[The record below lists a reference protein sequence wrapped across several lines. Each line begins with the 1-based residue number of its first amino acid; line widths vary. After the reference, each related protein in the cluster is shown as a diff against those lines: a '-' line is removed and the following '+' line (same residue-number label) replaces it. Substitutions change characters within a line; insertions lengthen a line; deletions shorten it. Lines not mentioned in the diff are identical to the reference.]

1 VLILGA
7 VLGTLSPN
15 GQEAGPFSPMEHAI
29 LPETVPRSAR
39 NSAFAWYNVFAFLP
53 AALGSLAAG
62 VWLEAARR
70 LGMDDLAAY
79 RRMFWAYGVAGV
91 LLTVLYSQLSRSRRS
106 GEGAPRAE
114 GPIARGGLERSRRVV
129 LELAALQGLDALAG
143 GFIIQG
149 LLAYWFHLR
158 FGVGAEAL
166 GPLFFGTSLL
176 SALSFLAASRVADR
190 VGLLNTMVFT
200 HLPSNVLLLA
210 VPLMP
215 TFPLAAA
222 VLLVRHL
229 LSQMDVPA
237 RQAYTMALVA
247 PEERPAAAGITSSVR
262 ALAQSVAPALS
273 GSAMVTAAT
282 GLPFFLAGGLK
293 IVYDL
298 SLYARFRKVPLR
310 ND

>member
-1 VLILGA
+1 
-7 VLGTLSPN
+7 
-15 GQEAGPFSPMEHAI
+15 M
-29 LPETVPRSAR
+29 
-39 NSAFAWYNVFAFLP
+39 
-53 AALGSLAAG
+53 
-62 VWLEAARR
+62 
-70 LGMDDLAAY
+70 
-79 RRMFWAYGVAGV
+79 AGV

-143 GFIIQG
+143 GFILQG